1 MNLVILHGHL
11 GADPEV
17 RTAPSGKMIANFRL
31 ATNEGGDRPPEWH
44 SIVAFD
50 RQAELAQRYL
60 HRGDGVNIQG
70 RITTR
75 KWQDKEGRDRYSTE
89 IIANYIEFTGKKA
102 ADPKPADSTTPP
114 SSPDASRLPDDD
126 IPF

>member
-1 MNLVILHGHL
+1 MNVTILYGHL

-17 RTAPSGKMIANFRL
+17 RTAPSGKLIANFRL
-31 ATNEGGDRPPEWH
+31 ATNEGGDRTEWH
-44 SIVAFD
+44 NIVAFD

-60 HRGDGVNIQG
+60 HRGDGVLVNG
-70 RITTR
+70 RIATR

-89 IIANYIEFTGKKA
+89 IVANFIEFAGKKA
-102 ADPKPADSTTPP
+102 ADPKPADSTPP